1 MSIAFLVCVAMV
13 FVMAILGAPIALSML
28 VSAIIYLFIQG
39 QDIGLVAEQT
49 LQGLYGSY
57 ILLAIPLFIATANIM
72 NAGAI
77 TDRLLKFCMAMVGRF
92 RGGLG
97 YVDILQ
103 SVLFAGMSGSSVAD
117 AAGMGKVIITM
128 AIRSGKTTPGYAAA
142 VTAASSTICAVLPPS
157 IPLVMYA
164 LVSNASIGY
173 LFLGGVIPGLI
184 MAVCMVGVHTWRAQ
198 TRKYGVEEP
207 TPLRELPGIT
217 LQALPTLLLP
227 FILMAG
233 IYGGAYTPT
242 EAAAIAA
249 LYALILAIVYR
260 ALNLR
265 SLYEILL
272 DTGKQ
277 TAAVGLMVGAA
288 FMFNYIIANENVPSV
303 AANYFAQA
311 SVDPLTFLIIVNIL
325 ILIAGMFLDASAIVL
340 ILIPIFIP
348 AAKALGIDLVHFG
361 VVAVV
366 NAMIG
371 LVTPPLGMVL
381 FVVNAVTRVP
391 LIDIVREIIPF
402 LAALIISLFVMVIFP
417 ETVLWLPRLM
427 GYEG

>member
-1 MSIAFLVCVAMV
+1 MSVAFVVCIVLVLALATM
-13 FVMAILGAPIALSML
+13 GAPVALAMFAS
-28 VSAIIYLFIQG
+28 SIIYLIMLG
-39 QDIGLVAEQT
+39 QDLSLVAEQS
-49 LQGLYGSY
+49 LQGLYNSY
-57 ILLAIPLFIATANIM
+57 ILLAVPLFIATANIM

-77 TDRLLKFCMAMVGRF
+77 TDRLLRFCMAMVGRF

-128 AIRSGKTTPGYAAA
+128 AIKSGKTTPGYAAA

-173 LFLGGVIPGLI
+173 LFLGGVVPGIL
-184 MAVCMVGVHTWRAQ
+184 MAVGMVGIHTFIAR
-198 TRKYGVEEP
+198 RRNYGVEPP
-207 TPLRELPGIT
+207 TPLREVPKIT
-217 LQALPTLLLP
+217 LEALPVLLLP

-249 LYALILAIVYR
+249 LYALVLAFFYR
-260 ALNLR
+260 ALSLR
-265 SLYEILL
+265 SLFSIFLE
-272 DTGKQ
+272 TGRS
-277 TAAVGLMVGAA
+277 TAAIGLMIGAA
-288 FMFNYIIANENVPSV
+288 FMFNYIIANENVPSF
-303 AANYFAQA
+303 AASYF
-311 SVDPLTFLIIVNIL
+311 SNLEISPLAFLLIVNLL
-325 ILIAGMFLDASAIVL
+325 ILLAGMFLDASAIVL

-348 AAKALGIDLVHFG
+348 AAKALGVDLVHFG
-361 VVAVV
+361 VVAVM

-371 LVTPPLGMVL
+371 LVTPPMGMVL
-381 FVVNAVTRVP
+381 FVVNAATKVP
-391 LIDIVREIIPF
+391 LIDIVREILPF
-402 LAALIISLFVMVIFP
+402 LAVLIVTLFAMVLVP
-417 ETVLWLPRLM
+417 DAVLWLPRVF
-427 GYEG
+427 GYQG

>member
-1 MSIAFLVCVAMV
+1 MSFAFLVSIALVLLL
-13 FVMAILGAPIALSML
+13 AIFGAPIALSML
-28 VSAIIYLFIQG
+28 VSAIVYLLIQG
-39 QDIGLVAEQT
+39 QDVGLVAEQT

-77 TDRLLKFCMAMVGRF
+77 TDRLMRFCMAMVGRF

-128 AIRSGKTTPGYAAA
+128 AIRSGKTSPGYAAA

-173 LFLGGVIPGLI
+173 LFLGGVIPGMI
-184 MAVCMVGVHTWRAQ
+184 MAVAMVGVHTWRAQ

-207 TPLRELPGIT
+207 TPMREMPGIT

-249 LYALILAIVYR
+249 LYALILAFVYR

-265 SLYEILL
+265 SLYDIML

-303 AANYFAQA
+303 AANFFA
-311 SVDPLTFLIIVNIL
+311 SIEIDPLVFLIIVNVL

-371 LVTPPLGMVL
+371 LITPPLGMVL

-402 LAALIISLFVMVIFP
+402 LVVLIISLFLMVVWP
-417 ETVLWLPRLM
+417 DTVLWLPRLM